1 MASTLGAPASGEDR
15 LRVVDALRGF
25 ALLGILL
32 ANVLY
37 WSGWGMVTD
46 AQRLAWGGTTGDLW
60 QYRFHHLLVDGKF
73 YTIFSFLFGAGF
85 ALQLERLLRRGQD
98 GLRIYRRRVLVLLG
112 IGTVHSFLVWD
123 GDILMLYALLGL
135 LLPLFHRWR
144 PRSLV
149 VTGLV
154 LVFLVPAAG
163 IALFDALGWA
173 PHEALYRL
181 SFRIAE
187 SMGIDTAPEAALAWM
202 QGEDWRSW
210 AAWVASG
217 PSFTWGLRLEVW
229 RIPKVLGIMLIGM
242 AAGRGLADGSLLA
255 NRALLR
261 RVLAIGLL
269 IGVPCS
275 LAYAFWRGQGQAD
288 WPSLVGT
295 LPLAMAYAAGFALA
309 WPHASRWLG
318 VFVAP
323 GRMALTNYLAQ
334 SVLGIVLFYGIGLGW
349 VGRLSLV
356 QIYGYALALYALQ
369 AALSQWWLARH
380 AQGPMEALWRR
391 WTYGSGAATAALDP
405 QPLNPGR

>member
-1 MASTLGAPASGEDR
+1 MASTRALPTAGEER

-25 ALLGILL
+25 ALFGILL

-98 GLRIYRRRVLVLLG
+98 GLRIYRRRVLVLLA

-217 PSFTWGLRLEVW
+217 PPFTWGLRLEVW

>member
-46 AQRLAWGGTTGDLW
+46 AQRLAWGGAAGDLW

-98 GLRIYRRRVLVLLG
+98 GLRIYRRRVLVLLA

-369 AALSQWWLARH
+369 AALSQWWLAHH

>member
-144 PRSLV
+144 TRSLV
-149 VTGLV
+149 LAGLV
-154 LVFLVPAAG
+154 LVFLVPVAG

-187 SMGIDTAPEAALAWM
+187 SMCIDTAPEAALAWM

-369 AALSQWWLARH
+369 AALSQWWLAHH

-391 WTYGSGAATAALDP
+391 WTYGSGAATAAPEP